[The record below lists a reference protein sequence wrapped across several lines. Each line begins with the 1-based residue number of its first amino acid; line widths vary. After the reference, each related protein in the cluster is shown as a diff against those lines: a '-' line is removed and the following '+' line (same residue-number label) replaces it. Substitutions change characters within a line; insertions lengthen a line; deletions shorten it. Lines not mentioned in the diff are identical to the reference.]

1 MVRVTERPAA
11 PEAGLVDRGD
21 GPTLAEE
28 RPRAMNEIVSETG
41 RGVDHLFGVARRW
54 WLVLVIGTLLGAGV
68 AGLAL
73 GASTT
78 TYVAESVVLVDQ
90 PALTSDPGQGKPTVE
105 KLSALMDTYSR
116 LVTSDVVLD
125 GVRQQLG
132 TSRSVASLRSNI
144 RARRNPGTLT
154 LTIEVTA
161 TTESDAAQ
169 LGEAVVAQLGP
180 RVAELSAGSLLP
192 DAARLV
198 IIPLQAPE
206 VTPVGPNAS
215 RTLLLAAVLGF
226 GLAATA
232 AFVLDRS

>member
-1 MVRVTERPAA
+1 
-11 PEAGLVDRGD
+11 
-21 GPTLAEE
+21 
-28 RPRAMNEIVSETG
+28 MNEIVSETG
-41 RGVDHLFGVARRW
+41 RGVDHLLGVARRW
-54 WLVLVIGTLLGAGV
+54 WLVLVIGTLLGTGV

-125 GVRQQLG
+125 GVREQLG
-132 TSRSVASLRSNI
+132 TSRSVASLRSDI

-161 TTESDAAQ
+161 STESDAAQ

-206 VTPVGPNAS
+206 VTPVGPNTS